1 MKLSGLCHVVLFS
14 AGGLKSSYCVTRVAY
29 SCIEL
34 RNTAVMRLAS
44 VRIRTIP
51 IQTFHL
57 SPQTPPANNF
67 IGLLFSKPLSQTPTP
82 ALFSLGNH
90 LIFHMTLLTSTAE
103 TS

>member
-1 MKLSGLCHVVLFS
+1 MKLLGLCHVVLFS
-14 AGGLKSSYCVTRVAY
+14 AGGLKSSYCVIRVAN

-51 IQTFHL
+51 IQTFHG
-57 SPQTPPANNF
+57 SPQASPANNY
-67 IGLLFSKPLSQTPTP
+67 IGLLFRKLLSQPPTP
-82 ALFSLGNH
+82 AVFCLGKH
-90 LIFHMTLLTSTAE
+90 LIFHMTLLTSTVE